1 MPDKNKPGPFVNVG
15 SVDRLRKLP
24 RGTSRIYTCDGVD
37 VAVFQ
42 MKPGY
47 LAVSD
52 TCPHMG
58 ASLGK
63 GRFRNGAV
71 ECHWHEW
78 TFDIKSGECLEK
90 AGYCLD
96 TYDAMVEGDDLYL
109 RLRPN
114 PADHK
119 SAGAASDDDEEDWGK
134 FNPDLYF
141 KKPARDD

>member
-1 MPDKNKPGPFVNVG
+1 MPDKNKPGPFINVG

-24 RGTSRIYTCDGVD
+24 RGTSRIYTCEGVD

-78 TFDIKSGECLEK
+78 TFDIKSGKCLEK
-90 AGYCLD
+90 AGYCLE
-96 TYDAMVEGDDLYL
+96 TYDVKVEGDDLYL
-109 RLRPN
+109 RLRQDPS
-114 PADHK
+114 DDK
-119 SAGAASDDDEEDWGK
+119 SAEKNSGDDEEDWEK
-134 FNPDLYF
+134 FNPNLYF
-141 KKPARDD
+141 KKPARDE